1 MGATIMAILTDAQ
14 IEALEAQQT
23 KQPSKQ
29 PLQVTVTGSATQEP
43 TQQVFSDA
51 EIEAMSGGVQPTQ
64 APSGFQRG
72 LKDFVSGAGQ
82 LVARGTENL
91 AGAIGYDPATEFIK
105 RERQKFEGII
115 NREEAQ
121 YQEQRKAAG
130 EKGMDWGRV
139 GGNLAN
145 PFNWVGGG
153 VGSAT
158 ARLATTATV
167 GAAGQPVFG
176 ELSSPEYWKEKAKQL
191 GWSAAGAKA
200 GQLVGKALGRA
211 LSPEVTESEK
221 VLRELGVT
229 PTTGE
234 ALGGVSASVEKT
246 LGKTPFIR
254 SLVNPR
260 QQQSIEQFNRGIFNK
275 PLKDIGLEQLP
286 EGLYGSKAMQFAD
299 NQLAK
304 KYDDVLSNFNLTYDK
319 NIGDS
324 MLNTIKQAGLST
336 KQQNAATNFLSQ
348 RMLRKL
354 EDGKVADG
362 DMLKTIDREIRNKAN
377 KYVNS
382 KSVEEQEIGD
392 ALLDSYSIFKNALYQ
407 ANPKAAEALKQT
419 DKAFAELETIR
430 KAVLKADIEN
440 KGRIFTPDQLVSSV
454 EQMGNTRFGKKM
466 VSEGRGLL
474 QKEAEAGKQI
484 LQPAGGSISEVGS
497 VGILGLIYAAQN
509 NPVAAATLATTTGLL
524 YTKMGQKAADAL
536 IRKRPEVVQ
545 QIGDIINDLRGPITP
560 VVGAQIEKVI
570 NETKTGKKEMR
581 KQEQMQVPA
590 QQPQRLFQPQSKADA
605 VNVIAQAAQQYGK
618 PELTGLLSG
627 IAKIESNF
635 DPNAKSKKST
645 AAGMF
650 QFTKATQKDYGLTNP
665 YDAAQSAGAAAAY
678 IDKLLQRYKG
688 DKVKALAAYNQGP
701 GVIDKGLN
709 KAGREY
715 AMKVLAAT
723 RNI

>member
-1 MGATIMAILTDAQ
+1 MAILTDAQ
-14 IEALEAQQT
+14 IEALEAQQAQ
-23 KQPSKQ
+23 QPNQKPVQATTVGAAAQ
-29 PLQVTVTGSATQEP
+29 PKA
-43 TQQVFSDA
+43 QQTYSDA
-51 EIEAMSGGVQPTQ
+51 EIEAMSGGVVPSE
-64 APSGFQRG
+64 APSGFKRG

-82 LVARGTENL
+82 LVARGAETVANK
-91 AGAIGYDPATEFIK
+91 IGYEPATEFIRK
-105 RERQKFEGII
+105 ERQKFEDIV
-115 NREEAQ
+115 NKEETQ

-153 VGSAT
+153 VGGAT
-158 ARLATTATV
+158 ARLATTATI

-200 GQLVGKALGRA
+200 GQIVGKALGRA

-234 ALGGVSASVEKT
+234 ALGGAYASVEKT

-254 SLVNPR
+254 GLVNPR

-275 PLKDIGLEQLP
+275 PLKDIGVDTIP
-286 EGLYGSKAMQFAD
+286 EGMYGSNAMQFAD
-299 NQLAK
+299 KQLAK
-304 KYDDVLSNFNLTYDK
+304 RYDEVLSNFNLTYDK
-319 NIGDS
+319 TIGDS

-419 DKAFAELETIR
+419 DKAFAELETVR
-430 KAVLKADIEN
+430 KAVLKADIDTKN
-440 KGRIFTPDQLVSSV
+440 GRIFTPDQLVSSV

-474 QKEAEAGKQI
+474 QKEAEAGKAI
-484 LQPAGGSISEVGS
+484 LQPIGGSTSEVGS
-497 VGILGLIYAAQN
+497 VGILGLIYAAQS
-509 NPVAAATLATTTGLL
+509 NPVTAATLATTTGLL

-570 NETKTGKKEMR
+570 NETKIGKKEMR
-581 KQEQMQVPA
+581 KQEQLQAP
-590 QQPQRLFQPQSKADA
+590 QQPQQGLFQQPQSKSDV
-605 VNVIAQAAQQYGK
+605 VNTIMQTAQQKGAGQYA
-618 PELTGLLSG
+618 GLLTG
-627 IAKIESNF
+627 IAKVESGF
-635 DPNAKSKKST
+635 DTQAKNKKST
-645 AAGMF
+645 AAGLF
-650 QFTKATQKDYGLTNP
+650 QMTKAAQKDYGVTNP
-665 YDAAQSAGAAAAY
+665 YDARQSAAGATDY
-678 IDKLLQRYKG
+678 FMKMMKRYNG
-688 DKVKALAAYNQGP
+688 DVVKALAAYNQGP

-715 AMKVLAAT
+715 AMKVINAS
-723 RNI
+723 RGG